1 MVDAPLWE
9 QTTTDIPGQDMSEG
23 KGDSRKALLTVLKA
37 GLAAR
42 SRSVSANFQSS
53 TRYFPWYHSSVHAN
67 TTSPHQPCRK
77 VVLICQCKVSACFSS
92 SLSRLSCPISL
103 RGSR

>member
-23 KGDSRKALLTVLKA
+23 KCHSRKALLTALKA

-42 SRSVSANFQSS
+42 FRSVSPNFQPP
-53 TRYFPWYHSSVHAN
+53 TRYFPWYHSSVHAK
-67 TTSPHQPCRK
+67 TTTPHQPNWKIVR
-77 VVLICQCKVSACFSS
+77 IFQSKVSPCFSS
-92 SLSRLSCPISL
+92 PLRMLSN
-103 RGSR
+103 